1 MDQIVKKRAQAVLLM
16 FAAVLLNVV
25 GVAQA
30 AVPFHSDRISVE
42 VRGRGPDVVLIP
54 GLASSPEV
62 WAATADRLDDTHRV
76 HLVQVNGFAGA
87 PAGANADGAVVAP
100 LVGELNRYITEAGLK
115 RPAVI
120 GHSLGGF
127 TALRLAAEH
136 PQAVGRVLVVDSLPF
151 FPLLFSPAATA
162 EAVTPQAN
170 AMRDAM
176 LAMPAERFP
185 AVQAAGMGRLVKSA
199 EARTRHARIGGASDP
214 AVVARAMHELM
225 TTDLRLQLGQ
235 IEASV
240 TVLYAW
246 DPAMGPTTEA
256 YDQLWRGAYAGLKGA
271 TLTRVDGSFH
281 FIMDDQPERFTAEV
295 EGFLAGR

>member
-1 MDQIVKKRAQAVLLM
+1 M
-16 FAAVLLNVV
+16 FAAALLNVV

-151 FPLLFSPAATA
+151 FPLLFSPKATV
-162 EAVTPQAN
+162 ETVTPQAN